1 MGSQTAG
8 HDWATEQQC
17 SSAYKMSVSSLCCVY
32 IKLLITVFH
41 QNKEGINSLLD
52 EEFDNIQNI
61 FLINIK
67 KISTISAN

>member
-1 MGSQTAG
+1 M
-8 HDWATEQQC
+8 
-17 SSAYKMSVSSLCCVY
+17 
-32 IKLLITVFH
+32 KLLITVFH

-52 EEFDNIQNI
+52 KEFDNIQNI